1 MNQRIS
7 RLDKAL
13 IFVMRKAEFLIGEI
27 AQKNLRA
34 APNVFLKFSEIHV
47 QLERLPEAFARFL
60 LAFRAHEQIQRIAM
74 AAKQSGGE
82 VAPEIPG

>member
-27 AQKNLRA
+27 AEKNLRA
-34 APNVFLKFSEIHV
+34 APNVFLKFSEGHV

-60 LAFRAHEQIQRIAM
+60 LAFRAHKQI
-74 AAKQSGGE
+74 E
-82 VAPEIPG
+82 